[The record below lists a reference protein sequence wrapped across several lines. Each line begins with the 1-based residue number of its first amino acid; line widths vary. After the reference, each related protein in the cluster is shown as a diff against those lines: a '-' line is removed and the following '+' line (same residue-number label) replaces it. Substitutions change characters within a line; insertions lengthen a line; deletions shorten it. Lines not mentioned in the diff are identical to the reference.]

1 MLLKCCTHKPANL
14 ENLAV
19 VTRLEKISFY
29 PTPKERQCQR
39 TFKLLYIALISHAGK
54 EMLKILQVRLQQYV
68 YTMNFQMYK
77 LDLEKEEEP
86 EIKFPTCTESKKKQG
101 NSKKL
106 STSASLTMWKPL
118 TLFSSVQ
125 LLSRV
130 QLFMTPWNTACQA
143 SLSITNSWS
152 LLKLISIE
160 SVMPSN
166 HLIIYRPLLL
176 LPSIFP
182 SIRVFSNESVK
193 VKPYFN
199 FWKYN

>member
-1 MLLKCCTHKPANL
+1 MMLLKCCTHKPANL

-101 NSKKL
+101 NSK
-106 STSASLTMWKPL
+106 
-118 TLFSSVQ
+118 
-125 LLSRV
+125 
-130 QLFMTPWNTACQA
+130 N
-143 SLSITNSWS
+143 
-152 LLKLISIE
+152 
-160 SVMPSN
+160 
-166 HLIIYRPLLL
+166 YLLL
-176 LPSIFP
+176 LH
-182 SIRVFSNESVK
+182 
-193 VKPYFN
+193 
-199 FWKYN
+199 